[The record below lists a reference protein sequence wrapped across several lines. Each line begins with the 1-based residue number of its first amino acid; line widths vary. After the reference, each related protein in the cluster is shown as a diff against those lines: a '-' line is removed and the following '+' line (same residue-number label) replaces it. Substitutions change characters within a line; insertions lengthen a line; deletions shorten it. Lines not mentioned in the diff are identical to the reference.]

1 MNYKENKID
10 DLNLQLGI
18 TVEKA
23 DYEEKRKKKLND
35 FRRKADIKGF
45 RKGYAPLSLVEK
57 MYGGTALSES
67 INEVVT
73 DALNKYIDDNKL
85 NILGEPLPSENSTE
99 NDWENS
105 DSFTFDFDLGLAPK
119 LEITVSAEDKI
130 TYYDATISAKAK
142 DEYRSNLL
150 KQYGKLVDTETI
162 GSEDIFTANFEQ
174 GETKVENTYV
184 ALRSVAEGAKELF
197 IGKKAGDVLDVD
209 VNAAFENETDR
220 AAMLKIEKSELASYD
235 PVWKMTVVEVK
246 TFVDAEPNQE
256 TFDLIFGA
264 GEVKDEKEFEAKIK
278 ERIAA
283 EYKQESDF
291 RFKTDSREYFINKA
305 NIALPE
311 AFLKRWIYEAN
322 EHKFTMEEIEK
333 DFEPFLK
340 DFRWQMIRNYILKE
354 QNLKVEKEDL
364 IAEAKVLAAY
374 QFAMYGLN
382 NVPEE
387 NLAQFAQ
394 NILQDEKQ
402 AQRIY
407 EKVQDDKVTD
417 YVKATVTIEKKKISI
432 EKLRELN
439 N

>member
-142 DEYRSNLL
+142 EEYRSNLL

-209 VNAAFENETDR
+209 VNATFENETDR

-278 ERIAA
+278 ERISA

>member
-142 DEYRSNLL
+142 EEYRSNLL

-209 VNAAFENETDR
+209 VNATFENETDR

-264 GEVKDEKEFEAKIK
+264 GEVKDEKEFESKIK

-291 RFKTDSREYFINKA
+291 RFNTDSREYFINKA

>member
-142 DEYRSNLL
+142 EEYRSNLL

-209 VNAAFENETDR
+209 VNATFENETDR
-220 AAMLKIEKSELASYD
+220 AAMLKIEKSELASYE

-278 ERIAA
+278 ERIAS

>member
-142 DEYRSNLL
+142 EEYRSNLL

-209 VNAAFENETDR
+209 VNATFENETDR

-291 RFKTDSREYFINKA
+291 RFNTDSREYFINKA